1 MTRQIHGHTL
11 GKRGSQKRS
20 PTYNSWRAMH
30 GRCFLKSNS
39 SYKNYGAK
47 GITVC
52 DRWRC
57 FKWFLE
63 DMGERPDGYVLS
75 RFKDKGNYEPGNV
88 AWKLLE
94 ENSSEKIPAVGSRV
108 GSSKLTEAQVLEI
121 RKLGSKGHGMREL
134 GRIFNV
140 DHKTISAI
148 IKRKTWNHI

>member
-1 MTRQIHGHTL
+1 M
-11 GKRGSQKRS
+11 
-20 PTYNSWRAMH
+20 YD
-30 GRCFLKSNS
+30 RCFLKSSS

-57 FKWFLE
+57 FKWFLQ
-63 DMGERPDGYVLS
+63 DMGERPDGHVLS
-75 RFKDKGNYEPGNV
+75 RFEDKGNYEPGNV
-88 AWKLLE
+88 SWKLLE
-94 ENSSEKIPAVGSRV
+94 ENSSEKIPAVGSKA
-108 GSSKLTEAQVLEI
+108 GSSKLTEDQVLEI
-121 RKLGSKGHGMREL
+121 RKLGAKGYGMREL

>member
-1 MTRQIHGHTL
+1 M
-11 GKRGSQKRS
+11 
-20 PTYNSWRAMH
+20 YD
-30 GRCFLKSNS
+30 RCFLKSSS

-52 DRWRC
+52 ERWRC

-75 RFKDKGNYEPGNV
+75 RFEDKGNYKPGNV

-94 ENSSEKIPAVGSRV
+94 ENSSEKIPAVGSKA

-121 RKLGSKGHGMREL
+121 RKLGSKGYGMREL